1 MGTHHYCQPGW
12 HKQLINENPEY
23 LYKYKVH
30 VPLGTLGMMDDIVG
44 VSENGVHATQLNA
57 FVNIKTAEKKLQFW
71 HNKCNTK
78 KNVHKIVRYVRT
90 DLFIDHLSEQHDEN
104 DELNKNMKSIHNNW
118 DLNL

>member
-1 MGTHHYCQPGW
+1 M
-12 HKQLINENPEY
+12 
-23 LYKYKVH
+23 LYNIYNKYKGWNSQDV
-30 VPLGTLGMMDDIVG
+30 DDIVG
-44 VSENGVHATQLNA
+44 VIENWVQATLLNA

-78 KNVHKIVRYVRT
+78 KYVHKIVRYVRA

-104 DELNKNMKSIHNNW
+104 DELNKNMKPINNNW